1 MDMAPKVDHVN
12 SRFRIVVEE
21 FGEDSV
27 GVRSPGNIIEGVVVS
42 LATKYDL

>member
-1 MDMAPKVDHVN
+1 MARKGDHVD

-27 GVRSPGNIIEGVVVS
+27 GVRSPGNIVEGAVLF
-42 LATKYDL
+42 LAKKYDV